1 MLAREEKDMR
11 FCLRTRK
18 GIADRYGLSF
28 LNVVLLD
35 IKFLNCALDMLNLF
49 PQNWYMVLMFFWVLV
64 SRSFMLI
71 YF

>member
-49 PQNWYMVLMFFWVLV
+49 PQNWYMV
-64 SRSFMLI
+64 
-71 YF
+71 